1 MAQKSFCTHTRFF
14 VRFFFFTCVCLRYN
28 NLHINFLMSK
38 AVRSSATKK
47 IVAIW
52 KVLVFFCSYSER
64 PYSEGSLFCTNLEVC
79 SLSTVFSLI
88 LFLSR
93 ANSRAADQAIEM
105 AAMTQQQDKALLR
118 DDTSS

>member
-1 MAQKSFCTHTRFF
+1 
-14 VRFFFFTCVCLRYN
+14 
-28 NLHINFLMSK
+28 MSK

-79 SLSTVFSLI
+79 SLSTVFCLT

-105 AAMTQQQDKALLR
+105 AAMTQQRDKALLR
-118 DDTSS
+118 DDTSN